1 MRDLNQKFFE
11 DFCDLKKLEPSALKA
26 LQETARRG
34 ETLAVALSGGSDSV
48 FLLCLALQICPP
60 QKLVAFHFNHK
71 VRKNADIDEEF
82 VREFCKECKVKLIA
96 CQRKEALK
104 KITEAELRSLRE
116 AFFES
121 AAREAGVKKILQGHI
136 KSDVAESML
145 MRLMRGASLEG
156 LCAPRPISKR
166 RGLAFIRPLLT
177 LNKSDTQKI
186 LRAKGVEWREDE
198 SNFQCDFLRNKL
210 RNIAIPEILKIENI
224 DFFRACLRSRA
235 LLEEDADFI
244 EKALENS
251 ILEESES
258 SIALKPGALGH
269 RALLRR
275 AAQRILSRCNLEPRA
290 AAVDKFLDLCA
301 EESDAKLEAGSKI
314 LRFSRGEARL
324 FLSEKS
330 AKKIE
335 AQKLFCGKNRLSDG
349 SKIIVEQIKISDSE
363 YEKIRSGFYPEAKF
377 AHIKSAEDLY
387 VRPREKG
394 DAYAPI
400 GAKSPRP
407 LKDLMSAK
415 KTPIL
420 KRKSLPLV
428 CSKGQIVW
436 APTLAPAE
444 SFKIERNCDAIR
456 LTYIERS

>member
-1 MRDLNQKFFE
+1 MKNLDKKFFE
-11 DFCDLKKLEPSALKA
+11 DFCDLKRPEASALKA
-26 LQETARRG
+26 LQKAARDG
-34 ETLAVALSGGSDSV
+34 ETLAVAISGGSDSV
-48 FLLCLALQICPP
+48 FLLCLALQVCLPE
-60 QKLVAFHFNHK
+60 KLVALHFNHK
-71 VRKNADIDEEF
+71 ARVNAEIDEDF
-82 VREFCKECKVKLIA
+82 VRNFCKACNVKLLVGE
-96 CQRKEALK
+96 RKEALK
-104 KITEAELRSLRE
+104 KISEAELRNLRE
-116 AFFES
+116 AFFEK
-121 AAREAGVKKILQGHI
+121 AAKEAGARKILQGHI
-136 KSDVAESML
+136 KSDVAETML
-145 MRLMRGASLEG
+145 MRLMRGSSLDG
-156 LCAPRPISKR
+156 LCAPRPISKK
-166 RGLAFIRPLLT
+166 RGLVFIRPLLT

-224 DFFRACLRSRA
+224 DFFKACLRSRA

-244 EKALENS
+244 EKCLENS
-251 ILEESES
+251 ILEESEN
-258 SIALKPGALGH
+258 SIVLKPEALAQ

-275 AAQRILSRCNLEPRA
+275 AARRILSRGKLEPRA
-290 AAVDKFLDLCA
+290 PALDKFLDLCA
-301 EESDAKLEAGSKI
+301 EKSDANLEAGSKV
-314 LRFSRGEARL
+314 LSFSRRDARL

-335 AQKLFCGKNRLSDG
+335 LQKLFCGENTLSDG
-349 SKIIVEQIKISDSE
+349 SKIIVEKIEISDAE
-363 YEKIRSGFYPEAKF
+363 YEKIKCGLYPESKF
-377 AHIKSAEDLY
+377 AHIKSTEDLY
-387 VRPREKG
+387 VRPREKA

-428 CSKGQIVW
+428 CSKGSIVW

-444 SFKIERNCDAIR
+444 SFKIERNCDALR